1 MRIHHLFRAIVFLL
15 LMCFGRNE
23 VIGQTDTVF
32 SGKKGE
38 ELRYKGAVVG
48 IIDTV
53 VVQVYS
59 ESGLYSRLHYDV
71 YLEVPDSVPMRKV
84 RSALNTL
91 LPFSST
97 SSVYKGSY
105 QAFQLGAKDGKM
117 NKDGKMKTAGMYLK
131 SAGTKRIAGLVVA
144 LGGTGISVGLIAAKQ
159 PVLGGV
165 LGGISGL
172 IALILEITSSADLI
186 RAGQELEKSTP
197 KP

>member
-1 MRIHHLFRAIVFLL
+1 MRIHHLFRAFVFLL

-53 VVQVYS
+53 VVQVSS

-117 NKDGKMKTAGMYLK
+117 KTAGMYLK
-131 SAGTKRIAGLVVA
+131 SAGTKRIVGLVVA

>member
-1 MRIHHLFRAIVFLL
+1 MRIHHLFRAFVFLL

-84 RSALNTL
+84 RAALNTL

-117 NKDGKMKTAGMYLK
+117 KTAGMYLK
-131 SAGTKRIAGLVVA
+131 SAGTKRIVGLVVA

>member
-23 VIGQTDTVF
+23 VIGQTDTIF

-38 ELRYKGAVVG
+38 ELRYKGAIVG

-59 ESGLYSRLHYDV
+59 ESGLYSKLHYDV

-84 RSALNTL
+84 RAALNTL

-117 NKDGKMKTAGMYLK
+117 KTAGMYLK
-131 SAGTKRIAGLVVA
+131 SAGTKRIVGLVVA
-144 LGGTGISVGLIAAKQ
+144 LGGTGISVGLIAGQQ

>member
-117 NKDGKMKTAGMYLK
+117 KTAGMYLK
-131 SAGTKRIAGLVVA
+131 SAGTKRIVGLVVA

>member
-59 ESGLYSRLHYDV
+59 ESGLYSKLHYDV
-71 YLEVPDSVPMRKV
+71 YLEVPDSAPMRKV
-84 RSALNTL
+84 RAALNTL

-117 NKDGKMKTAGMYLK
+117 KTAGMYLK
-131 SAGTKRIAGLVVA
+131 SAGTKRIVGLVVA

>member
-1 MRIHHLFRAIVFLL
+1 MRIHHLFRAFVFLL

-117 NKDGKMKTAGMYLK
+117 KTAGMYLK

>member
-1 MRIHHLFRAIVFLL
+1 MRIHRLFRAIVFLL

-117 NKDGKMKTAGMYLK
+117 KTAGMYLK
-131 SAGTKRIAGLVVA
+131 SAGTKRIVGLVVA

-165 LGGISGL
+165 LGSISGL

-186 RAGQELEKSTP
+186 RAG
-197 KP
+197 

>member
-117 NKDGKMKTAGMYLK
+117 KTAGMYLK

>member
-1 MRIHHLFRAIVFLL
+1 MRIHHLFRVFILL
-15 LMCFGRNE
+15 LLLCFGRNE
-23 VIGQTDTVF
+23 VIGQTETIF

-53 VVQVYS
+53 VVEIYN
-59 ESGLYSRLHYDV
+59 ESGLYSRLHYNV

-84 RSALNTL
+84 RAALNTL

-105 QAFQLGAKDGKM
+105 QASQLGA
-117 NKDGKMKTAGMYLK
+117 KDGKMKTAGMYLK
-131 SAGTKRIAGLVVA
+131 SAGTKRIVGLVVA
-144 LGGTGISVGLIAAKQ
+144 LGGTGISVGLIAGQQ